1 MTIPSDLTP
10 PAGVQAR
17 SDLRRRA
24 GLRFIGVTICL
35 DVVSHTIVFPVL
47 PKLVEELLG
56 GDVQGAARWIGVLI
70 AIWSVA
76 QFVAAP
82 VIGMLSDRFGRRPVI
97 LISVFGLAVELVIM
111 ALAPTLAW
119 LLIGRALCGL
129 TAGAQAAAMAYV
141 ADITPQE
148 ERAKSYGWINAAAW
162 TGVILGPA
170 WVGCWDRS
178 TRGRRSGPRRRFR
191 CSTGS
196 MACLSWP
203 SRSRRRSEPRC
214 RGARPIRSA
223 R

>member
-82 VIGMLSDRFGRRPVI
+82 VIGPVI
-97 LISVFGLAVELVIM
+97 FGLTFAWSIRHEGIMHQPGLAIYLASGLLVAAFM
-111 ALAPTLAW
+111 LALRVARAP
-119 LLIGRALCGL
+119 R
-129 TAGAQAAAMAYV
+129 QV
-141 ADITPQE
+141 A
-148 ERAKSYGWINAAAW
+148 N
-162 TGVILGPA
+162 PA
-170 WVGCWDRS
+170 
-178 TRGRRSGPRRRFR
+178 
-191 CSTGS
+191 
-196 MACLSWP
+196 
-203 SRSRRRSEPRC
+203 
-214 RGARPIRSA
+214 
-223 R
+223 